1 MKTNAN
7 EVAVFTAASEAFNM
21 ANIKCSIEDSIN
33 RFDPVFEAAKA
44 AGIPVRGYV
53 SCIAGCPYQGEF
65 WKVLA
70 LFFMS
75 FIRLCGSG
83 QGSRS
88 FGNLTRQGLL

>member
-33 RFDPVFEAAKA
+33 RFDPVFEAAKK

-65 WKVLA
+65 
-70 LFFMS
+70 
-75 FIRLCGSG
+75 FIAFSTTEFSSL
-83 QGSRS
+83 
-88 FGNLTRQGLL
+88 